1 MYPGH
6 LNETLKDCSQYFVK
20 PSSSVHLS
28 YCLSILKCLK

>member
-20 PSSSVHLS
+20 PSSCVHLS
-28 YCLSILKCLK
+28 KLIACQF